1 MTTVAAPPEP
11 DLMMLL
17 NQASYALQTE
27 LTAALEGLG
36 ISPRMHCVLCH
47 ATPGNLTQG
56 QLAEAC
62 ALDKTTMV
70 VTMDELEKAGLAERQ
85 RCPGDRRAV
94 FVVVTPAGREMLAK
108 AGAIVNAM
116 FADVLGALPDG
127 ERAAFISGLRRLVE
141 GRLSA
146 PAHTERPVRRRA
158 QRAVAS

>member
-1 MTTVAAPPEP
+1 MTTVIAPPEP
-11 DLMMLL
+11 DLLMLL

-47 ATPGNLTQG
+47 AAPGNLTQG

-70 VTMDELEKAGLAERQ
+70 VTVDELERAGLARRE
-85 RCPGDRRAV
+85 RCPNDRRAC
-94 FVVVTPAGREMLAK
+94 FVVVTPAGREMLART
-108 AGAIVNAM
+108 GAIVNAM
-116 FADVLGALPDG
+116 FADVLGALPEG
-127 ERAAFISGLRRLVE
+127 ERATFLSALRRLVE
-141 GRLSA
+141 GRLST

-158 QRAVAS
+158 QRAAS

>member
-47 ATPGNLTQG
+47 AAPGNLTQG
-56 QLAEAC
+56 QIAEAC

-70 VTMDELEKAGLAERQ
+70 VTMDALEKAGLAERQ
-85 RCPGDRRAV
+85 RCPTDRRAS
-94 FVVVTPAGREMLAK
+94 FVVVTPAGRQMLAR
-108 AGAIVNAM
+108 AGGIVTAM
-116 FADVLGALPDG
+116 FADVLGTLPEG
-127 ERAAFISGLRRLVE
+127 ERSVFISALRRLVE
-141 GRLSA
+141 GRLST

-158 QRAVAS
+158 ERVMP